1 MGCDWIHWNWNVLHR
16 ISSILA
22 GAKFGY
28 DRHDAGWAGYVPGLG
43 LVSSTLSSTQEARQ
57 HLTNAVTFQVDFQ
70 VTGKACRELRK
81 KWPNILMRTARLI
94 VRRCNLM
101 APRPRRS

>member
-28 DRHDAGWAGYVPGLG
+28 DRHDAGWAGYVPVLG
-43 LVSSTLSSTQEARQ
+43 LVSSTLSSTQEARH
-57 HLTNAVTFQVDFQ
+57 HLINAVIVE
-70 VTGKACRELRK
+70 VESREKA
-81 KWPNILMRTARLI
+81 ARGL
-94 VRRCNLM
+94 VRFADLSGVGRV
-101 APRPRRS
+101 SV